1 MIEMNSPSFFCRAR
15 GSRGLWLSG
24 YRGIA

>member
-1 MIEMNSPSFFCRAR
+1 MIETDSPSFFSRAR

-24 YRGIA
+24 